1 MAISVDSVYQKVL
14 ALANKE
20 QRGYITPQE
29 FNLLA
34 GKAQNDIFETYFHEI
49 ANAKLTRGDSGE
61 YSDQSQVLKEKIA
74 PFEKHR
80 VVMSELNNVNELTLP
95 VSSIVHKL
103 GAVFYNNGTFDTI
116 VEFVDKK
123 DFAYMDRSGKTSP
136 TASRPVYNRVSS
148 SVIKLYPKSLTTA
161 YTASNVTCN
170 FIAKPLSP
178 KWTYVV
184 VNDKALYNASNAGA
198 QDFQLHASEES
209 TLTNKILELAGIIV
223 NKPGLSE
230 VVLRNEAVKEENRK

>member
-1 MAISVDSVYQKVL
+1 
-14 ALANKE
+14 
-20 QRGYITPQE
+20 
-29 FNLLA
+29 
-34 GKAQNDIFETYFHEI
+34 
-49 ANAKLTRGDSGE
+49 
-61 YSDQSQVLKEKIA
+61 
-74 PFEKHR
+74 
-80 VVMSELNNVNELTLP
+80 
-95 VSSIVHKL
+95 
-103 GAVFYNNGTFDTI
+103 
-116 VEFVDKK
+116 
-123 DFAYMDRSGKTSP
+123 MDRSGKTSP